1 MGIPREAKRFRGLR
15 QIGML
20 TPVLIDEA
28 REVGSSFCMAR
39 RVAPFSNPSEHLA
52 VYRADSS
59 LVRFRIV
66 GGRDFAAGCD
76 RR

>member
-1 MGIPREAKRFRGLR
+1 MGIPRATERFRGLR

-20 TPVLIDEA
+20 TPGMTVEA
-28 REVGSSFCMAR
+28 REVGTSFCMAW

-59 LVRFRIV
+59 WVRFRIV
-66 GGRDFAAGCD
+66 GRRACAAGCD